1 MSINEYIVLFNN
13 MDVIYSNIAKVF
25 SVNELAEFQQICLN
39 SLYTGNNV
47 FVSYKTGSG
56 KSLCYE
62 AFPLFC
68 YLQGINKSIVVIII
82 EPLISIMDQQV
93 KCLTDIGF
101 TATYIGRDTEE
112 NDIRKQ
118 HEDALNYRI
127 SLQTTLYY
135 DDQEIL
141 PIPECYLVLV

>member
-1 MSINEYIVLFNN
+1 
-13 MDVIYSNIAKVF
+13 MDVVYSNIASVF

-39 SLYTGNNV
+39 SLYNSNNV

-68 YLQGINKSIVVIII
+68 YLQGTTKSIVVIII

-93 KCLTDIGF
+93 KCLTDFGF
-101 TATYIGRDTEE
+101 TATYILKKMTV
-112 NDIRKQ
+112 
-118 HEDALNYRI
+118 Y
-127 SLQTTLYY
+127 
-135 DDQEIL
+135 
-141 PIPECYLVLV
+141 